1 MYNIHCSC
9 GNKIIVMTTM
19 CGENTTCPRC
29 GQSVLVPSLSTL
41 KRDAGESTSM
51 ESTADQIERAQRE
64 KLPPF
69 DGKCQL
75 CRDAAATMVL
85 PTKIR
90 FLEERIITGSELQ
103 GDNIGYAP
111 ADETWKSV
119 SIPFLFCDSCAE
131 NFLRGWKNNRFK
143 ATMAVFVRMSWLIPI
158 FVIFIVLAAILPF
171 VGWTVGA
178 FIAYTVYRNATRK
191 KADAF
196 LVTHIK
202 TLGLAAKLLDE
213 DEYQLERG
221 TFHRIDFGQ

>member
-1 MYNIHCSC
+1 MYIIQCSC
-9 GNKIIVMTTM
+9 GNKISVTPTM
-19 CGENTTCPRC
+19 CGDKTHCPKC

-41 KRDAGESTSM
+41 KRNAGESTSM
-51 ESTADQIERAQRE
+51 ESTAVQIELAQLE

-75 CRDAAATMVL
+75 CRQTAATMVL

-90 FLEERIITGSELQ
+90 FLEERIITGDELQ
-103 GDNIGYAP
+103 GDKIGYAP
-111 ADETWKSV
+111 ADETWRSV
-119 SIPFLFCDSCAE
+119 PIPLLFCDSCAK
-131 NFLRGWKNNRFK
+131 NFHRDWKNNRFK
-143 ATMAVFVRMSWLIPI
+143 ATMAVLVRMSWLIPVV
-158 FVIFIVLAAILPF
+158 VIFIVLAVILPF
-171 VGWTVGA
+171 VSWTVGA
-178 FIAYTVYRNATRK
+178 FIAYNVYRNATRK

-221 TFHRIDFGQ
+221 TLRRIDFRQ